1 MNSIYQSLSV
11 FQRDGIFFIETMVI
25 FVHFTMERVEELCC
39 YYISFLRS
47 IALVHQN
54 HHWLTKGKNF
64 YGNHLLFERIYN
76 SAQKDAD
83 LMAEK
88 FVGVFNAECLDLN
101 LQSKIIAKMLG
112 KYGSMDL
119 LKGSLKIET
128 EFLEF
133 CQHFYD
139 VLDKDGNLTLGL
151 DDAIMSVSS
160 SREEAVYLLKQASE
174 EADMSVSPVV
184 ARTNLLRKL
193 LKK

>member
-1 MNSIYQSLSV
+1 MNSSNQVLNV
-11 FQRDGIFFIETMVI
+11 FQGDGIFFVETMVI

-39 YYISFLRS
+39 YYIGFLRS
-47 IALVHQN
+47 VALVHQN
-54 HHWLTKGKNF
+54 HHWLAKGKNF

-101 LQSKIIAKMLG
+101 LQSKIIAKTLD
-112 KYGSMDL
+112 KYSSMDP
-119 LKGSLKIET
+119 LKSSLKIET

-139 VLDKDGNLTLGL
+139 VLEDQDALTLGL
-151 DDAIMSVSS
+151 DDAIMAVSS
-160 SREEAVYLLKQASE
+160 SREEAVYLLKQANE
-174 EADMSVSPVV
+174 DADISVSPVV